1 MRATPLTLTADERQG
16 LETLVR
22 RHSTPQQVATRAR
35 IVLAAAAGRPLV
47 QIAHDVGLSRES
59 VRLWRDR
66 WLALQDIPLADLS
79 VAERLADAPRP
90 GAPARMTAE
99 QVCQVVALACEA
111 PTASGRP
118 ISQWTHQ
125 EIADEIMR
133 RGIVETISPRHAARL
148 LKRGTSTRIGPAIG
162 SPRATTP
169 PLTTR

>member
-1 MRATPLTLTADERQG
+1 MRARPLTLTADERQG

-35 IVLAAAAGRPLV
+35 SVLAAAAGRPLV

-111 PTASGRP
+111 PVASGRP

-125 EIADEIMR
+125 EIAAEIMR
-133 RGIVETISPRHAARL
+133 RGIVDTISPRHAARL
-148 LKRGTSTRIGPAIG
+148 VKRGISTPSGSAIG
-162 SPRATTP
+162 SRRATTP
-169 PLTTR
+169 PLRTR